1 MRLRIFLLTY
11 PSTYET
17 VFLSNRAY
25 QQGNEPMNT
34 TTVKNEQAR
43 AYLNGLIRFSEL
55 RTDARVWLLANHPD
69 ACPRGAWLDF
79 MAS

>member
-1 MRLRIFLLTY
+1 
-11 PSTYET
+11 
-17 VFLSNRAY
+17 
-25 QQGNEPMNT
+25 MNT